1 MTVTPQR
8 APPEVGHVVAE
19 HSKCSSIGRHC
30 VIVEVAG
37 HDLPQASRCDAACQC
52 GSHRLDARLAE
63 AQRAGDL
70 KFFNRAYRHY
80 RLDRAA
86 SGERAMSYAAAR
98 SPLKRTLTSLT
109 AGKVP
114 AGIITQIFD
123 GE

>member
-1 MTVTPQR
+1 ML
-8 APPEVGHVVAE
+8 E
-19 HSKCSSIGRHC
+19 HWHC